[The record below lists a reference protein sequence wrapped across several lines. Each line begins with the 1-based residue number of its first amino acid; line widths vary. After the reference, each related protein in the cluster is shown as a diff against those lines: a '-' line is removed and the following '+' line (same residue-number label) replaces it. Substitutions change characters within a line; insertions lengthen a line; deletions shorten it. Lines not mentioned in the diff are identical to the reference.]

1 MTFPYRTV
9 HDVGSVRSVLVV
21 RHRRSA
27 HDGGGGDVV
36 AGAQRGEPWAVRVL
50 FETLHPRLSRF
61 FGAVEP
67 RAADDL
73 TAEVWEAVARGIG
86 TFEGDEAHLRAWA
99 FVIARNRLAD
109 HRRRAVRRPTVPLDA
124 SALDHLVADEQPE
137 RDALA
142 RLSGADAGALL
153 ARLLSPEQADVVLLR
168 VVADLDAATVAATM
182 GRTETWVRVTQHRAL
197 RRLADRLGARS
208 DVTP

>member
-1 MTFPYRTV
+1 MR
-9 HDVGSVRSVLVV
+9 
-21 RHRRSA
+21 A
-27 HDGGGGDVV
+27 
-36 AGAQRGEPWAVRVL
+36 L
-50 FETLHPRLSRF
+50 FEMLHPRLSRF
-61 FGAVEP
+61 FRALEP

-73 TAEVWEAVARGIG
+73 TAEVWEAIARGIAS
-86 TFEGDEAHLRAWA
+86 FEGDEAHLRSWA

-109 HRRRAVRRPTVPLDA
+109 HRRRAVRHPTVPLAA
-124 SALDHLVADEQPE
+124 STLDRLEASEQPE

-142 RLSGADAGALL
+142 HLSGADAAAQL
-153 ARLLSPEQADVVLLR
+153 ARLLSPEQAEVVLLR

-182 GRTETWVRVTQHRAL
+182 GRTESWVRVTQHRAL